1 MTTTAVREDRAV
13 SGGARVSAALWRRA
27 WLRATLTLSPPLAWF
42 LVIYL
47 ASLLVMLVTAFWTV
61 NPFTNS
67 LVHSW
72 TLANFQQIFTPT
84 YLTIIARTVIMA
96 AVVTVT
102 DAVLALPF
110 AYFMARVATPRGRQA
125 LFIAVLLPLW
135 ASYLARVY
143 AWIVILQ
150 KGGTLSWTLSKLG
163 LGTVNIGYTNIAMWI
178 VFSYIWL
185 PFMIVPIYGALE
197 RIPDS
202 LLEASGDLGAR
213 NWRTLRSV
221 VLPLALPGVVA
232 GSIFTFSLTL
242 GDFITPILVGG
253 ANSSF
258 IGNVIYSNIGT
269 AGNLPFAAAL
279 AVVPIV
285 IMIFYLS
292 GARAARRVRGDVMEG
307 RLARIGLRIWVAG
320 VLLFLFVPIATIC
333 LYAFN
338 SSNVQS
344 WPIHGLSTKWFT
356 VAWHDPQVRAAFVLS
371 LKAGLLATAVA
382 LLLGSA
388 AAFGVHRFRFFGR
401 EAVSLLLVLPLALPG
416 IITGIALNSAF
427 HFAGIGLSL
436 YTIIIGHATF
446 CIVVVYNNVL
456 ARLRRISGSVYEAAA
471 DLGAQRAAD
480 VPHRDAAGHVHRADL
495 RRAARLR
502 ALVRRGDR
510 DHLHRRRAEHA
521 AAVDLRRHPAR
532 AAASRG
538 QRRGH
543 VRSAAHRDPG
553 GDLGPAD
560 RRRRDDPGLGRDHR
574 GRGGRRAGRC
584 GCDRRPGRRRRR
596 PGRQRALSPPPPWEP
611 AGGPA
616 ARPELLRGSGGVPA
630 PRVGV
635 PRQPGRAAIP
645 VRRRGTHRP
654 TAGAGPSAL

>member
-1 MTTTAVREDRAV
+1 MTATAVRKDRAV
-13 SGGARVSAALWRRA
+13 SGEARVSAALWRRA

-110 AYFMARVATPRGRQA
+110 AYYMARVATPRGRHA
-125 LFIAVLLPLW
+125 LFVAVLLPLW

-163 LGTVNIGYTNIAMWI
+163 LGTVNIGYTNVAMWI

-292 GARAARRVRGDVMEG
+292 GARA
-307 RLARIGLRIWVAG
+307 
-320 VLLFLFVPIATIC
+320 
-333 LYAFN
+333 
-338 SSNVQS
+338 
-344 WPIHGLSTKWFT
+344 
-356 VAWHDPQVRAAFVLS
+356 
-371 LKAGLLATAVA
+371 
-382 LLLGSA
+382 
-388 AAFGVHRFRFFGR
+388 
-401 EAVSLLLVLPLALPG
+401 
-416 IITGIALNSAF
+416 
-427 HFAGIGLSL
+427 
-436 YTIIIGHATF
+436 
-446 CIVVVYNNVL
+446 
-456 ARLRRISGSVYEAAA
+456 
-471 DLGAQRAAD
+471 LGAFEAM
-480 VPHRDAAGHVHRADL
+480 
-495 RRAARLR
+495 
-502 ALVRRGDR
+502 
-510 DHLHRRRAEHA
+510 
-521 AAVDLRRHPAR
+521 
-532 AAASRG
+532 
-538 QRRGH
+538 
-543 VRSAAHRDPG
+543 
-553 GDLGPAD
+553 
-560 RRRRDDPGLGRDHR
+560 
-574 GRGGRRAGRC
+574 
-584 GCDRRPGRRRRR
+584 
-596 PGRQRALSPPPPWEP
+596 
-611 AGGPA
+611 
-616 ARPELLRGSGGVPA
+616 
-630 PRVGV
+630 
-635 PRQPGRAAIP
+635 
-645 VRRRGTHRP
+645 
-654 TAGAGPSAL
+654 

>member
-1 MTTTAVREDRAV
+1 MTATAVRKDRAV
-13 SGGARVSAALWRRA
+13 SGEARVSAALWRRA

-47 ASLLVMLVTAFWTV
+47 ASLLVMLVTAFWSV

-110 AYFMARVATPRGRQA
+110 AYYMARVATPRGRHA
-125 LFIAVLLPLW
+125 LFVAVLLPLW

-163 LGTVNIGYTNIAMWI
+163 LGTVNIGYTNVAMWI

-292 GARAARRVRGDVMEG
+292 GARA
-307 RLARIGLRIWVAG
+307 
-320 VLLFLFVPIATIC
+320 
-333 LYAFN
+333 
-338 SSNVQS
+338 
-344 WPIHGLSTKWFT
+344 
-356 VAWHDPQVRAAFVLS
+356 
-371 LKAGLLATAVA
+371 
-382 LLLGSA
+382 
-388 AAFGVHRFRFFGR
+388 
-401 EAVSLLLVLPLALPG
+401 
-416 IITGIALNSAF
+416 
-427 HFAGIGLSL
+427 
-436 YTIIIGHATF
+436 
-446 CIVVVYNNVL
+446 
-456 ARLRRISGSVYEAAA
+456 
-471 DLGAQRAAD
+471 LGAFEAM
-480 VPHRDAAGHVHRADL
+480 
-495 RRAARLR
+495 
-502 ALVRRGDR
+502 
-510 DHLHRRRAEHA
+510 
-521 AAVDLRRHPAR
+521 
-532 AAASRG
+532 
-538 QRRGH
+538 
-543 VRSAAHRDPG
+543 
-553 GDLGPAD
+553 
-560 RRRRDDPGLGRDHR
+560 
-574 GRGGRRAGRC
+574 
-584 GCDRRPGRRRRR
+584 
-596 PGRQRALSPPPPWEP
+596 
-611 AGGPA
+611 
-616 ARPELLRGSGGVPA
+616 
-630 PRVGV
+630 
-635 PRQPGRAAIP
+635 
-645 VRRRGTHRP
+645 
-654 TAGAGPSAL
+654 